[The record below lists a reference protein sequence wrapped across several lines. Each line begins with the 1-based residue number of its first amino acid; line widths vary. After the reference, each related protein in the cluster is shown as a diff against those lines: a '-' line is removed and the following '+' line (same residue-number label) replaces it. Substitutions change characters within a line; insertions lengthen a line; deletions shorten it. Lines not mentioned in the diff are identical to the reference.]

1 MSIALA
7 ATLHDATGALRGE
20 IRRRLPALCR
30 LYPAGLAVATSPPTA
45 ASVRACLEDGRAHAG
60 TPRANVRGPLYRLAL
75 QQALATGAERVHYLD
90 FDRALHWQAAL
101 PGEYAAVLRTAA
113 RHDAVLIGRTER
125 THRSH
130 HRPLYATEAIVNR
143 LLADRLGWPGR
154 VDFLVPSFV
163 LHRRAL
169 ETLLGKSRARDA
181 TIYGE
186 LAALLAATRRLA
198 YVECRGLEW
207 ETPDRHRRAVARAGL
222 PAWRDRFDTAEE
234 WKLRTDLAAAF
245 VRGFESTTARVRPV
259 RRGPERL
266 RTPVGRASPRPSP
279 HRPGSGPRR
288 GPRRTPS

>member
-7 ATLHDATGALRGE
+7 ATLHDSAGALRGE
-20 IRRRLPALCR
+20 IRRRLPALRR
-30 LYPAGLAVATSPPTA
+30 LYPAGLSVATSPPTA
-45 ASVRACLEDGRAHAG
+45 ASVRSCLEDGDAHAG
-60 TPRANVRGPLYRLAL
+60 TPRTNVRGPLYRLAL

-90 FDRALHWQAAL
+90 FDRALHWQAVL
-101 PGEYAAVLRTAA
+101 PDEYAAVLRTAA
-113 RHDAVLIGRTER
+113 RHAAVLIGRTER

-130 HRPLYATEAIVNR
+130 HRPLYATETIVNR

-169 ETLLGKSRARDA
+169 ERLLGESRARDA

-186 LAALLAATRRLA
+186 LAAVLAATRGLA

-266 RTPVGRASPRPSP
+266 RTPVGRAS
-279 HRPGSGPRR
+279 
-288 GPRRTPS
+288 T